1 MLPKVPKQIYIS
13 HNYGDIPLILH
24 IYEPNYKY
32 INYKKKGVNNQVW
45 KVFLIKP
52 QINEENVEKNAIER
66 C

>member
-1 MLPKVPKQIYIS
+1 MNLIIS
-13 HNYGDIPLILH
+13 ILI
-24 IYEPNYKY
+24 I
-32 INYKKKGVNNQVW
+32 KKGVNNQVW